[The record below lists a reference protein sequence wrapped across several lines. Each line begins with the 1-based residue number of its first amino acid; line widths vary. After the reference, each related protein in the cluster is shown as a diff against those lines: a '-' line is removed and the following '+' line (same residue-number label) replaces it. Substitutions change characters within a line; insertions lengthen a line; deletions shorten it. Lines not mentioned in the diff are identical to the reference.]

1 MKDLYL
7 LLDKYIEKHSISTN
21 KLEFYL
27 KEGTRNFDIF
37 IKRNKLQGKEDL
49 VKKCIFEK
57 SNKEILTLESF
68 KLLEDFKFNKLS
80 ICFYKGVEP
89 ATIEYEKFLSDKYDT
104 NLSNIS
110 LLDKFRNL
118 FEISDWGINKFKCVI
133 YHKDDLTIIRQNLS
147 DYIYEKLSE
156 MNIEVI
162 DGFEVSL
169 EKIVTKD
176 SLDKYVNEKLT
187 TDKILDI
194 ISNSLNFEYKG
205 ESDSYYIWDNVR

>member
-7 LLDKYIEKHSISTN
+7 LLDKYIEKHSISAN
-21 KLEFYL
+21 QLEFYL

-205 ESDSYYIWDNVR
+205 ESDSYYIWDNVS

>member
-205 ESDSYYIWDNVR
+205 ESDSYYIWDNVS

>member
-21 KLEFYL
+21 QLEFYL

-57 SNKEILTLESF
+57 SNKDILTLESF

-80 ICFYKGVEP
+80 ICFYKGIEP

-133 YHKDDLTIIRQNLS
+133 YHENDLTIIGEDLS
-147 DYIYEKLSE
+147 DYIYEKLSD
-156 MNIEVI
+156 MYIEVI

-176 SLDKYVNEKLT
+176 SLDKYINENLT

-194 ISNSLNFEYKG
+194 ISKSLNFEYKG
-205 ESDSYYIWDNVR
+205 ESDSYYIWDNVN

>member
-7 LLDKYIEKHSISTN
+7 LLDKYIEKHSIPTN
-21 KLEFYL
+21 QLEFYL

-49 VKKCIFEK
+49 VKKCILEK

-80 ICFYKGVEP
+80 ICFYKGIEP

-147 DYIYEKLSE
+147 DYIYEKLSD
-156 MNIEVI
+156 MYIEVI

-176 SLDKYVNEKLT
+176 SLDKYINENLT

-194 ISNSLNFEYKG
+194 ISKSLNFEYKG
-205 ESDSYYIWDNVR
+205 ESDSYYIWDNIN

>member
-21 KLEFYL
+21 QLEFYL

>member
-1 MKDLYL
+1 MKEISL
-7 LLDKYIEKHSISTN
+7 LLDKYIEKNSIPKS

-37 IKRNKLQGKEDL
+37 IKRNKLQGKESV

-57 SNKEILTLESF
+57 SNNEILTLESF

-80 ICFYKGVEP
+80 ICFYKNIEP
-89 ATIEYEKFLSDKYDT
+89 ATIEYEKFLSDRYDT
-104 NLSNIS
+104 NLSNIT
-110 LLDKFRNL
+110 LVDKFRNL
-118 FEISDWGINKFKCVI
+118 FEISDWGINKFKSVI
-133 YHKDDLTIIRQNLS
+133 YHLDDIMIIQQNLS

-156 MNIEVI
+156 MYIEVI

-169 EKIVTKD
+169 EKVISKESLNKYIKENLTK
-176 SLDKYVNEKLT
+176 E
-187 TDKILDI
+187 KILDI

-205 ESDSYYIWDNVR
+205 EHNSYYIWDNLK

>member
-1 MKDLYL
+1 ML
-7 LLDKYIEKHSISTN
+7 N
-21 KLEFYL
+21 
-27 KEGTRNFDIF
+27 
-37 IKRNKLQGKEDL
+37 
-49 VKKCIFEK
+49 
-57 SNKEILTLESF
+57 
-68 KLLEDFKFNKLS
+68 FKFNKLS

-169 EKIVTKD
+169 EKIVNKD

-205 ESDSYYIWDNVR
+205 ESDSYYIWDNVS

>member
-21 KLEFYL
+21 QLEFYL

-169 EKIVTKD
+169 EKIVNKD

-205 ESDSYYIWDNVR
+205 ESDSYYIWDNVS

>member
-21 KLEFYL
+21 QLEFYL

-205 ESDSYYIWDNVR
+205 ESDSYYIWDNVS

>member
-21 KLEFYL
+21 QLEFYL

-169 EKIVTKD
+169 EKIVNKD

>member
-169 EKIVTKD
+169 EKIVNKD